1 MARRPWWKLGGLV
14 VILAAAALLSRL
26 TPLGAYLT
34 VSGLLDV
41 REMLRAS
48 VWAPLLFVALYA
60 GATAVAIPGSALT
73 IAGGAIFG
81 LWFGVLLNTLGANI
95 GANAAF
101 GLARAL
107 GREGVERIAG
117 RRLQGLDRATAERGF
132 VGLLVLRLIP
142 LVPFNALNVG
152 SGFTAVRWRD
162 YLLATVIGILPGTI
176 VYTFFADALVD
187 GTAHASRDAS
197 VRLWIAA
204 ALFGVLI
211 AVPIVLRRLGYLSA
225 NGNRETS

>member
-107 GREGVERIAG
+107 GREGVERLAG

-132 VGLLVLRLIP
+132 AGLLVLRLIP

-162 YLLATVIGILPGTI
+162 YLLATMIGILPGTI

-225 NGNRETS
+225 NGHRETP